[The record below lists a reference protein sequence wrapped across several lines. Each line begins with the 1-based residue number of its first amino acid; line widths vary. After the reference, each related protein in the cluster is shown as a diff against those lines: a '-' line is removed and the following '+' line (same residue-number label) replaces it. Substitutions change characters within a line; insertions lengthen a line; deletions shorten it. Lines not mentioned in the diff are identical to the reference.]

1 MEVVADTTG
10 FVETAVVRGELNGA
24 FADCSKDKLELLGV
38 LLCVCVLAEAPFS
51 SCGAGFF
58 NGDLNGERKGFE
70 RVCVAA
76 SMRRRLA
83 AGVDISIDC
92 VLVLR
97 RCKSWIKSGEHFV
110 SVDDE

>member
-1 MEVVADTTG
+1 MARGEVNVFLVGRGLRRGVEVEVVADTTG

-24 FADCSKDKLELLGV
+24 FAECSKDKLELLGV

-76 SMRRRLA
+76 
-83 AGVDISIDC
+83 
-92 VLVLR
+92 
-97 RCKSWIKSGEHFV
+97 
-110 SVDDE
+110 